1 MFSKRSIANRTSS
14 DKSPA
19 DRGKYAEGEVRKF
32 LKQLET
38 DFVEFT
44 FNRVQDAH
52 AAGGRFTAQAGDFQ
66 AFRKFK
72 TAGASDVTAN
82 WVIEVKQTE
91 KPERLPY
98 KNYSEDKVA
107 RVVKRQL
114 AGSIPVVLI
123 CHGNDAKAL
132 WRIVPLLVFQHRNP
146 ETPSGSWLL
155 TDYPTMPKAQ
165 AFSILKSILETT

>member
-1 MFSKRSIANRTSS
+1 MFSKSSIVRQE
-14 DKSPA
+14 KSTA
-19 DRGKYAEGEVRKF
+19 SNRGKFAEGEVRKF
-32 LKQLET
+32 LKLLES
-38 DFVEFT
+38 EALGFT

-52 AAGGRFTAQAGDFQ
+52 AAGGRFAAQAGDFQ

-72 TAGASDVTAN
+72 TAGASDLSAN
-82 WVIEVKQTE
+82 WIIEVKQTE
-91 KPERLPY
+91 MKDRLPY

-132 WRIVPLLVFQHRNP
+132 WRIVPLLVFQSRNP

-155 TDYPTMPKAQ
+155 KDYPTMPKAQ
-165 AFSILKSILETT
+165 ALGILRTILETN